1 VKITIKAGALADAI
15 ALTPKA
21 SKKTKPLAHV
31 VGDRGG
37 IAIAISDGNIT
48 IAAKVPANV
57 IELGETCV
65 DAEALADLVKAF
77 NVGAMLE
84 LQAGAIKDG
93 LAITCGK
100 SRFKL
105 PMAPKPFEELA
116 VLGHVTGYDIVGD
129 DMLTLLSVLPAAD
142 DGPRDYLNGVCLHSD
157 GGKIFGVA
165 TNGTVL
171 LRTMIAGII
180 EGEGIIPA
188 ATVVT
193 MVKLL
198 KRVKPDTVRLRR
210 CKRMFAMSCN
220 SFAIT
225 TRLIGTKF
233 PDYRVVLPK
242 GSAAAGAD
250 IRRDDLALALR
261 RMQAAATDCAAAPL
275 IALSWN
281 ADNLALEIFLA
292 REPDTGADT
301 VEADAKGEPAV
312 IVVALPALAGLINE
326 FGADRLHLEKTDTG
340 ALLVKAGD
348 KLAVLSAC
356 KWKTEVAATAA

>member
-1 VKITIKAGALADAI
+1 VKITINAGALADAI

-21 SKKTKPLAHV
+21 SKKTKPLAHIT
-31 VGDRGG
+31 GDRGG
-37 IAIAISDGNIT
+37 IAIAISDSNIT

-77 NVGAMLE
+77 HPAAMLE

-116 VLGHVTGYDIVGD
+116 VLGHVTGYDIAGD

-157 GGKIFGVA
+157 GGKVFGVA

-171 LRTMIAGII
+171 LRTAVAGII
-180 EGEGIIPA
+180 EGEAVIPA
-188 ATVVT
+188 ASVVT

-210 CKRMFAMSCN
+210 CKRMFAMSCDR
-220 SFAIT
+220 FAIV

-233 PDYRVVLPK
+233 PDYQCVLPK
-242 GSAAAGAD
+242 GGTAASAD
-250 IRRDDLALALR
+250 IQRDDLALALR
-261 RMQAAATDCAAAPL
+261 RLAAVAADCAATPL
-275 IALSWN
+275 TALAWN
-281 ADNLALEIFLA
+281 ADKSALDIFLV
-292 REPDTGADT
+292 REPETGADII
-301 VEADAKGEPAV
+301 EADAKGEPTI

-326 FGADRLHLEKTDTG
+326 LGADRLHLEKTGTG

>member
-1 VKITIKAGALADAI
+1 VKLYINAGQLADAI

-31 VGDRGG
+31 IGDRGG

-77 NVGAMLE
+77 NPAALLE

-116 VLGHVTGYDIVGD
+116 VLGHVAGYDVAGD

-142 DGPRDYLNGVCLHSD
+142 DGKARDYLNGVCLHSD
-157 GGKIFGVA
+157 GGKVFGVA

-171 LRTMIAGII
+171 LRTTVAGII
-180 EGEGIIPA
+180 EGEAVIPA

-198 KRVKPDTVRLRR
+198 KRVKPATVRLRR
-210 CKRMFAMSCN
+210 CKRMFAVSCDR
-220 SFAIT
+220 FAIV

-233 PDYRVVLPK
+233 PNYQVVLPK
-242 GSAAAGAD
+242 ASTSAAD
-250 IRRDDLALALR
+250 VLRDDLALALR
-261 RMQAAATDCAAAPL
+261 RLGAVAAETVTPLVALAWNTDRPSL
-275 IALSWN
+275 GIY
-281 ADNLALEIFLA
+281 LA
-292 REPDTGADT
+292 REPGNGADIIEAGT
-301 VEADAKGEPAV
+301 VDGAE
-312 IVVALPALAGLINE
+312 IVVALPALAGLVDE
-326 FGADRLHLEKTDTG
+326 FDADRLHLEKTETG